1 MGLSSRD
8 GLGGPHTSLSAVPFP
23 KMATLNILYF
33 SPFLIS
39 LIGILEAAG
48 MQAFIL
54 KTPTTFLLM
63 TAVTPTFSLHD
74 DSHSYMK
81 GNKKAVIQRM
91 GWVAPS
97 CVSQSEML
105 EEAPAPQIHV
115 PWDT

>member
-1 MGLSSRD
+1 
-8 GLGGPHTSLSAVPFP
+8 
-23 KMATLNILYF
+23 
-33 SPFLIS
+33 
-39 LIGILEAAG
+39 

-63 TAVTPTFSLHD
+63 TAVTPTFGLHD
-74 DSHSYMK
+74 DSHPYIK
-81 GNKKAVIQRM
+81 GNKKAVTQRM

-97 CVSQSEML
+97 WVSQSEML

>member
-1 MGLSSRD
+1 
-8 GLGGPHTSLSAVPFP
+8 
-23 KMATLNILYF
+23 MATLNFLYF

-48 MQAFIL
+48 TKAFII
-54 KTPTTFLLM
+54 KTPTFLLM

-91 GWVAPS
+91 GWGAPS
-97 CVSQSEML
+97 RVSQSEMV